1 MYCRTVVA
9 SRGSRIAMGA
19 LLLIGAA
26 ACHPRGRAPDGGPGG
41 GAIPVVVATT
51 EQRDVPIY
59 LDGLGTVVALK
70 TVAVHTL
77 VDGRLL
83 EVFFKDGQEVRRG
96 QLLARIDPD
105 PFLAQLHQAEGALA
119 RDEALLRNSRI
130 NLARNIELRRQHLIA
145 QQNVDDQRALVG
157 QYLGA
162 TQLDRGQIESARL
175 NLRYSRITS
184 PVDGVVGLRLIDPGN
199 VVHAADANGIVV
211 IAQVDPI
218 AVLFTLPQDDLQ
230 SVAEPLR
237 RGPLT
242 VELQS
247 RDGGIHLGTGE
258 VTALDNQINQT
269 TATIRLKAVAPNPE
283 RRLWPNQFVKAH
295 LLVTTRKDAL
305 VVPSTAIQRGPEGT
319 FAYVVAADDTVAMRS
334 VQLELTVKDLSIV
347 RSGLSVGEE
356 VVTEGQGDL
365 GPGAHVIVRSSDRRQ
380 AAAGAGV
387 P

>member
-1 MYCRTVVA
+1 M
-9 SRGSRIAMGA
+9 
-19 LLLIGAA
+19 
-26 ACHPRGRAPDGGPGG
+26 
-41 GAIPVVVATT
+41 
-51 EQRDVPIY
+51 
-59 LDGLGTVVALK
+59 
-70 TVAVHTL
+70 
-77 VDGRLL
+77 
-83 EVFFKDGQEVRRG
+83 
-96 QLLARIDPD
+96 
-105 PFLAQLHQAEGALA
+105 
-119 RDEALLRNSRI
+119 
-130 NLARNIELRRQHLIA
+130 
-145 QQNVDDQRALVG
+145 
-157 QYLGA
+157 
-162 TQLDRGQIESARL
+162 
-175 NLRYSRITS
+175 
-184 PVDGVVGLRLIDPGN
+184 
-199 VVHAADANGIVV
+199 HAADANGIVV